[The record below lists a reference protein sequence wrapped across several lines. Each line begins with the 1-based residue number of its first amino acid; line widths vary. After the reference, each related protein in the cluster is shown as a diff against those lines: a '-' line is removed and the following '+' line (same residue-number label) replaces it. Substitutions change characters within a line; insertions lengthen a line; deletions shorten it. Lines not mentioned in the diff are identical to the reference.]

1 MSEKLRDDAKGRCRS
16 DANANAATRAE
27 TTRFF
32 FRRGRPFRE
41 TKCPYVEKRSLSTF
55 RRDASMDKKATSH
68 VWAYLADEAVAVLG
82 VGDDGGGGA
91 AALGV
96 GHDGGGTTLHG
107 GDLRDERG
115 DRGQSRIARMIL
127 SSEKESSAA

>member
-1 MSEKLRDDAKGRCRS
+1 M
-16 DANANAATRAE
+16 
-27 TTRFF
+27 
-32 FRRGRPFRE
+32 FRE

-55 RRDASMDKKATSH
+55 GRDASMDKKRRDTFC
-68 VWAYLADEAVAVLG
+68 AYLADEAVAVLG

-115 DRGQSRIARMIL
+115 DRGQSRIARRIL
-127 SSEKESSAA
+127 SSENQSSAA